1 MRDSFII
8 SVFRFSL
15 DVLSFGASWVLKY
28 PTINVW
34 DLMCYL
40 HSNSLSFTVV
50 KCPFVRGTDVHNS
63 DIILVDFSFNEYE
76 MSFPVSFD

>member
-1 MRDSFII
+1 MPDSFII

-15 DVLSFGASWVLKY
+15 DVLSFGASRVLKY

-50 KCPFVRGTDVHNS
+50 ECPCVQGTDVHNS
-63 DIILVDFSFNEYE
+63 DIIFGRFFL
-76 MSFPVSFD
+76 

>member
-1 MRDSFII
+1 MPDSFII

-15 DVLSFGASWVLKY
+15 DVLSFGASRVLKY

-50 KCPFVRGTDVHNS
+50 ECPCVRGTDVHNS
-63 DIILVDFSFNEYE
+63 DIIFGRFFL
-76 MSFPVSFD
+76 

>member
-34 DLMCYL
+34 DLMCCL
-40 HSNSLSFTVV
+40 HSSSLSFIVV
-50 KCPFVRGTDVHNS
+50 ECPCLRGTDVHNS
-63 DIILVDFSFNEYE
+63 DIILVDFSFDEYE
-76 MSFPVSFD
+76 VSFPVSFD